1 MKYKDLLDS
10 FSKARQDR
18 SFDTVNI
25 AVISNICLEPFF
37 SPSIAKIFSDCN
49 VYPNVI
55 SIPYDEYGLPEYIES
70 LKTSDLV
77 VVWLNCEV
85 LFSLTAN
92 GDQQITNNTMN
103 TSQTLH
109 DTISR
114 VTNAKIIWFLFED
127 YFERIPIVIGHCALH
142 NDLINKINF
151 NLFNALKDTVVCVD
165 LKRLIAE
172 VGIANAYHSKGKHR
186 WNAPYSSTLI
196 EVAVQE
202 IYKQYLIEQGITKK
216 CLVLDCDNVLW
227 GGVLSED
234 GIENIELG
242 RTGLGRA
249 YQEFQNFVLSLY
261 YHGVILAICSKN
273 DVSDVMTMFHE
284 HSEMILKEEY
294 IAVFQVNWENKPDN
308 IRRIAET
315 LNIDMNS
322 IVFIDD
328 SHIETEA
335 VKAMIPEVTTILY
348 KPETIYEQLS
358 CFNLKSDVNISSIE
372 KRNATYQTNQS
383 REALKSQFDTYND
396 YINAL
401 EIKVDIHKVM
411 PIEFSR
417 VSELTQRTNK
427 CTNGIRYTVA
437 DIKERTNANNITM
450 YSISVSDRFSDLGLV
465 GILEV
470 EDSEL
475 TLFSL
480 SCRALGR
487 GIEEKMIGFIESN
500 HQIKTFKFCS
510 TGKNKE
516 IKDLLMKAFPIIS

>member
-1 MKYKDLLDS
+1 MKYKDLIDS
-10 FSKARQDR
+10 FSKARQD
-18 SFDTVNI
+18 SSLDTINI

-55 SIPYDEYGLPEYIES
+55 SIPYDEYGLPEHIES

-77 VVWLNCEV
+77 VVWLNCEL

-92 GDQQITNNTMN
+92 ADQQITNNTMN
-103 TSQTLH
+103 ASQTLH

-114 VTNAKIIWFLFED
+114 ATNAKIIWFLFED
-127 YFERIPIVIGHCALH
+127 YFERLPIAIGHCSLH
-142 NDLINKINF
+142 NDLINKINI

-165 LKRLIAE
+165 LRRLIAE
-172 VGIANAYHSKGKHR
+172 VGIANAYYSKGKYR
-186 WNAPYSSTLI
+186 WNAPYSSALI

-242 RTGLGRA
+242 STVLGRV

-273 DVSDVMTMFHE
+273 DVSDVMTMFYD
-284 HSEMILKEEY
+284 HSEMILKKEY

-308 IRRIAET
+308 VRKIAET

-322 IVFIDD
+322 IVFVDD

-335 VKAMIPEVTTILY
+335 VKAMLPEVTTILY
-348 KPETIYEQLS
+348 KPETIYEQLY
-358 CFNLKSDVNISSIE
+358 CFNLKSDVNISDIE

-383 REALKSQFDTYND
+383 REALKLQFDTYND

-401 EIKVDIHKVM
+401 AIKVDIHKVM
-411 PIEFSR
+411 PIEFCR

-437 DIKERTNANNITM
+437 DIKERTNANNINM

-465 GILEV
+465 G
-470 EDSEL
+470 
-475 TLFSL
+475 
-480 SCRALGR
+480 ALY
-487 GIEEKMIGFIESN
+487 
-500 HQIKTFKFCS
+500 
-510 TGKNKE
+510 
-516 IKDLLMKAFPIIS
+516 